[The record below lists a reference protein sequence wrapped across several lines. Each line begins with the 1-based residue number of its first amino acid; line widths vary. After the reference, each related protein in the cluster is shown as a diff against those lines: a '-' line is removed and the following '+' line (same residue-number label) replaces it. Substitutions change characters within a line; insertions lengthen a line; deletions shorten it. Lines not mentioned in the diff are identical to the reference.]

1 MMFSDGQSSD
11 TPKATEH
18 QELRECGRV
27 FRDLIGRLI
36 FKCSMCPKAF
46 TFIAE
51 YAMHLD
57 QHPLPSKL
65 LCEKN
70 FQTEIPNQQKD
81 IIKNSPT
88 LIKRTFKLACGV
100 SFSSSEDSDEN
111 SVDLL
116 SNVSFS
122 TPNDEP
128 QSTNTAAVFIPEVL
142 SVAKRTILPCSNFD
156 TTHPKPTMK
165 PQPAPMKRATR
176 RIQHE
181 EEPPHIPVPRS
192 MESIRRISYAPC
204 KHCNKRFSSVQ
215 RLNAHISQFENTAQP
230 GHHMC
235 TATGCDQKFEAGC
248 LLERHFLNKH
258 SDKKR
263 KFACEI
269 CGKRY
274 IYQCTLK
281 QHLDSHTG
289 NKPYKCDVCQKTF
302 PHLAYISIHMRLH
315 TGERPYQ
322 CSLCGETFITSSKL
336 SSHMRRRHVG
346 NWKAHQ
352 CKICDKKFQ
361 YPRQLREHKVTHT
374 GDRPYTCEVCC
385 KSFALP
391 KYIAIHMQT
400 HSGIKPYKCRY
411 CDITFAQL
419 PNRRQHEK
427 LKHERRPEYDDLVL
441 E

>member
-1 MMFSDGQSSD
+1 MFSEGSLSQLSD
-11 TPKATEH
+11 IPNETEH
-18 QELRECGRV
+18 SELRECGRV

-36 FKCSMCPKAF
+36 FKCSICPKAF
-46 TFIAE
+46 TLIAE

-57 QHPLPSKL
+57 QHPLPSKI

-70 FQTEIPNQQKD
+70 PKRDILEIANPKQD
-81 IIKNSPT
+81 PPPT
-88 LIKRTFKLACGV
+88 LVKPTVKLVCGV
-100 SFSSSEDSDEN
+100 TFSSGEDSDDN
-111 SVDLL
+111 LADS
-116 SNVSFS
+116 SFS
-122 TPNDEP
+122 TLNKPVER
-128 QSTNTAAVFIPEVL
+128 AIM
-142 SVAKRTILPCSNFD
+142 PCSNI
-156 TTHPKPTMK
+156 THPEPLIEPHTT
-165 PQPAPMKRATR
+165 AKRANR
-176 RIQHE
+176 RIQSQE
-181 EEPPHIPVPRS
+181 LLPPAFEPRS
-192 MESIRRISYAPC
+192 MESIPRISYTPC
-204 KHCNKRFSSVQ
+204 KHCNKRFSSMQ
-215 RLNAHISQFENTAQP
+215 MLNAHTNQFVSATEPSQ
-230 GHHMC
+230 HIC
-235 TATGCDQKFEAGC
+235 SVIGCGRKFEADC
-248 LLERHFLNKH
+248 LLQRHLINKH
-258 SDKKR
+258 SVEKR

-274 IYQCTLK
+274 VYQFTLK

-289 NKPYKCDVCQKTF
+289 NKPYKCDVCDKSF
-302 PHLAYISIHMRLH
+302 PHLAYIKIHMRFH

-352 CKICDKKFQ
+352 CQICDKKFQ

-374 GDRPYTCEVCC
+374 NDRPYTCEVCC
-385 KSFALP
+385 KSFTLP

-400 HSGIKPYKCRY
+400 HSGVKPYKCRY

-441 E
+441 D